1 MREIR
6 TMSCSLCNGTGWKHV
21 DHDGRTAVT
30 RCDCWRATLADKLLE
45 DARIPRRYQHCDLD
59 HFVTYGNESL
69 EQAVKQA
76 RWLVANYFQTTRGLF
91 LLGQPG
97 VGKTHLAVAVLKGIV
112 QQHRVHGLFY
122 DLSQLL
128 RVIRSTYNPAVRT
141 SESDVL
147 VPVMT
152 ADLLVLDDL
161 GREKTSEWVE
171 ETLNL
176 IVNTRY
182 NERRLTLFTSNY
194 DIIDDADPDS
204 LQARVG
210 YRMYS
215 RLHEMCEL
223 VHLSGADYRELPLN
237 GGVDDLHALWKLR
250 KRPRGRP
257 APAPAATKR
266 PAAEDRGR
274 DLPSRSTS
282 QARARLSP
290 EPPGVSIDLKWA
302 GGKIE
307 TKK

>member
-1 MREIR
+1 
-6 TMSCSLCNGTGWKHV
+6 MSCPLCNGSGWKHV
-21 DHDGRTAVT
+21 ERDGRTAVT
-30 RCDCWRATLADKLLE
+30 RCDCWRATLAEKLLLE
-45 DARIPRRYQHCDLD
+45 AQFPRRYLHCDLE
-59 HFVTYGNESL
+59 HFVTYSNESL

-76 RWLVANYFQTTRGLF
+76 RWIVANYFQTTRGLF
-91 LLGQPG
+91 LLGAPG
-97 VGKTHLAVAVLKGIV
+97 VGKTHLAVAVLKGIIT
-112 QQHRVHGLFY
+112 QHRVHGLFY

-128 RVIRSTYNPAVRT
+128 RLIRSTYNPAVRT

-147 VPVMT
+147 LPVMK

-161 GREKTSEWVE
+161 GREKPSEWVE

-194 DIIDDADPDS
+194 DISNDLTDPDS
-204 LQARVG
+204 LQVRVG
-210 YRMYS
+210 ARMYS
-215 RLHEMCEL
+215 RLHEMCEFL
-223 VHLSGADYRELPLN
+223 HLNGADYRELPVN

-250 KRPRGRP
+250 KRPRS
-257 APAPAATKR
+257 AATASRR
-266 PAAEDRGR
+266 PAAEERGR

-282 QARARLSP
+282 QARARLSS
-290 EPPGVSIDLKWA
+290 ESLELKWA

>member
-1 MREIR
+1 
-6 TMSCSLCNGTGWKHV
+6 MSCPLCNDTGWKPV
-21 DHDGRTAVT
+21 QQAGRSAVT
-30 RCDCWRATLADKLLE
+30 RCDCWRATLADKLLQE
-45 DARIPRRYQHCDLD
+45 AQIPRRYLHCDLD

-76 RWLVANYFQTTRGLF
+76 RWIVANYFQTTRGLF

-97 VGKTHLAVAVLKGIV
+97 VGKTHLAVAVLKGIIT
-112 QQHRVHGLFY
+112 QHRVHGLFY

-141 SESDVL
+141 SESEVL
-147 VPVMT
+147 QPVMR

-194 DIIDDADPDS
+194 DISTDFTDPDS
-204 LQARVG
+204 LQVRVG
-210 YRMYS
+210 ARMYS
-215 RLHEMCEL
+215 RLHEMCEFL
-223 VHLSGADYRELPLN
+223 HLSGADYRELPVN

-250 KRPRGRP
+250 RR
-257 APAPAATKR
+257 TKR
-266 PAAEDRGR
+266 PIAEERGR

-282 QARARLSP
+282 QARARLAP
-290 EPPGVSIDLKWA
+290 EPVTSTGSLELKWA

-307 TKK
+307 TK

>member
-1 MREIR
+1 
-6 TMSCSLCNGTGWKHV
+6 MSCPLCNGTGWK
-21 DHDGRTAVT
+21 RLENANAVT
-30 RCDCWRATLADKLLE
+30 RCDCWRATLAEKLLQE
-45 DARIPRRYQHCDLD
+45 AQVPRRYLHCDLD

-76 RWLVANYFQTTRGLF
+76 RWIVANYFQTTRGLF

-97 VGKTHLAVAVLKGIV
+97 VGKTHLAVAVLKGIIT
-112 QQHRVHGLFY
+112 QHRVHGLFY

-128 RVIRSTYNPAVRT
+128 RLIRSTYNPAVRT
-141 SESDVL
+141 SESEVL
-147 VPVMT
+147 QPVMQ
-152 ADLLVLDDL
+152 AELLVLDDL

-182 NERRLTLFTSNY
+182 NEKRLTLFTTNY
-194 DIIDDADPDS
+194 DSLDANDPDS
-204 LQARVG
+204 IQARVG
-210 YRMYS
+210 IRMYS
-215 RLHEMCEL
+215 RLHEMCEF
-223 VHLSGADYRELPLN
+223 VHLSGADYRELSTN
-237 GGVDDLHALWKLR
+237 GGVDDLHALWKMR
-250 KRPRGRP
+250 KRSRS
-257 APAPAATKR
+257 AATARR
-266 PAAEDRGR
+266 PAAEDRR

-290 EPPGVSIDLKWA
+290 ESLELKWA

>member
-1 MREIR
+1 
-6 TMSCSLCNGTGWKHV
+6 MSCPLCNGTGWKRV
-21 DHDGRTAVT
+21 EQPDGRSAVT
-30 RCDCWRATLADKLLE
+30 RCDCWRATLADKLVQE
-45 DARIPRRYQHCDLD
+45 AQIPRRYQHCDLD

-76 RWLVANYFQTTRGLF
+76 RWIVANYFQTTRGLF

-112 QQHRVHGLFY
+112 TQHRVHGLFY

-128 RVIRSTYNPAVRT
+128 RIIRSTYNPAVRT
-141 SESDVL
+141 SESEVL
-147 VPVMT
+147 QPVMT

-194 DIIDDADPDS
+194 DISNDLTDPDS
-204 LQARVG
+204 LQVRVG
-210 YRMYS
+210 TRMYS
-215 RLHEMCEL
+215 RLHEMCEFL
-223 VHLSGADYRELPLN
+223 HLSGADYRELPVN

-250 KRPRGRP
+250 RR
-257 APAPAATKR
+257 
-266 PAAEDRGR
+266 RGR

-290 EPPGVSIDLKWA
+290 ESPAPASTTGSIELKWA

-307 TKK
+307 TK

>member
-1 MREIR
+1 
-6 TMSCSLCNGTGWKHV
+6 MSCSLCNGTGWKLV
-21 DHDGRTAVT
+21 ERDGRSAVT
-30 RCDCWRATLADKLLE
+30 RCDCWRATLSDKLLQE
-45 DARIPRRYQHCDLD
+45 AQIPRRYQHCDLE

-76 RWLVANYFQTTRGLF
+76 RWIVANYFQTTRGLF

-97 VGKTHLAVAVLKGIV
+97 VGKTHLAVAVLKGIIT
-112 QQHRVHGLFY
+112 QHRVHGLFY

-141 SESDVL
+141 SESEVL
-147 VPVMT
+147 QPVMQ

-194 DIIDDADPDS
+194 DISNDLTDPDS
-204 LQARVG
+204 LQVRVG
-210 YRMYS
+210 ARMYS
-215 RLHEMCEL
+215 RLHEMCEFL
-223 VHLSGADYRELPLN
+223 HLSGADYRELPLN
-237 GGVDDLHALWKLR
+237 GGVDDLHTLWKMR
-250 KRPRGRP
+250 KRPRAGSSTP
-257 APAPAATKR
+257 AGKRSAP
-266 PAAEDRGR
+266 EDRGR

-290 EPPGVSIDLKWA
+290 ESPGSGSIDLKWA

-307 TKK
+307 TN

>member
-1 MREIR
+1 
-6 TMSCSLCNGTGWKHV
+6 MSCPLCHGTGWKHV
-21 DHDGRTAVT
+21 ERDGRSAVT
-30 RCDCWRATLADKLLE
+30 RCDCWHATLADKLLQ
-45 DARIPRRYQHCDLD
+45 DANVPRRYQHCDLD

-76 RWLVANYFQTTRGLF
+76 RRLVANYFETTRGMF

-97 VGKTHLAVAVLKGIV
+97 VGKTHLAVAVLKGII
-112 QQHRVHGLFY
+112 QTHRVHGLFY

-128 RVIRSTYNPAVRT
+128 RVIRSTYNPAVKT
-141 SESDVL
+141 SESEVL
-147 VPVMT
+147 QPVMR

-194 DIIDDADPDS
+194 DISDDVTDPDS
-204 LQARVG
+204 LQVRVG
-210 YRMYS
+210 FRMYS
-215 RLHEMCEL
+215 RLHEMCEFL
-223 VHLSGADYRELPLN
+223 HLNGADYRELPVN
-237 GGVDDLHALWKLR
+237 GGVDDLQALWKLR
-250 KRPRGRP
+250 KRPRAAAAPP
-257 APAPAATKR
+257 AK
-266 PAAEDRGR
+266 
-274 DLPSRSTS
+274 LPSRSSS

-290 EPPGVSIDLKWA
+290 ESIDLKWA

-307 TKK
+307 SK

>member
-1 MREIR
+1 
-6 TMSCSLCNGTGWKHV
+6 MSCPLCSGTGWKQIER
-21 DHDGRTAVT
+21 DGRTAVT
-30 RCDCWRATLADKLLE
+30 RCDCWRATLSDKLLQE
-45 DARIPRRYQHCDLD
+45 ANIPRRYQHCDLD
-59 HFVTYGNESL
+59 HFVTYGNASL

-76 RWLVANYFQTTRGLF
+76 RSLVEHYFETTRGIF
-91 LLGQPG
+91 FLGQPG
-97 VGKTHLAVAVLKGIV
+97 VGKTHLAAAMLKQII

-141 SESDVL
+141 SESEVL
-147 VPVMT
+147 QPVMQ

-194 DIIDDADPDS
+194 DILDDTDPDS
-204 LQARVG
+204 LQVRVG
-210 YRMYS
+210 FRMYS
-215 RLHEMCEL
+215 RLHEMCEFL
-223 VHLSGADYRELPLN
+223 HLNGADYRELPVN
-237 GGVDDLHALWKLR
+237 GGVDDLQALWKLR
-250 KRPRGRP
+250 RRPRATG
-257 APAPAATKR
+257 AAASPVKK
-266 PAAEDRGR
+266 
-274 DLPSRSTS
+274 DLPTRSSS

-290 EPPGVSIDLKWA
+290 ESIDLKWA

-307 TKK
+307 SK